1 MTGGSLTK
9 RGILKA
15 SLIQMVFNAAAIGVA
30 FLREV
35 LIANYFGTGMEADA
49 YLVAYALPMVLYTVM
64 TTVLPL
70 VLVPALERARPD
82 SDNGKRLLA
91 GTNTVL
97 ILSLGVLTALMWLGA
112 PTIIRLQAP
121 GLDAPTAQLAAEL
134 FVVMVPIVLLLS
146 LAWVACSWLFSLKRF
161 VLPALAKVL
170 FNLVGVIALVA
181 FAARYGIRAAASGVL
196 VGAILQM
203 AILIPS
209 WVRSGM
215 PFWSWRDARSP
226 QVRALVSAS
235 LIMIPVQANLY
246 LYLIVDRFLGSML
259 PQGTIAVLSYADKVV
274 KAFSGI
280 TVAAL
285 GVVIFPYFAEMAS
298 VNHHDELN
306 RLIRFAIRL
315 TALIILPVQLALMA
329 AGQPLVRLLFERGA
343 FLPED
348 TALTTVAMNYQLI
361 GLFASALSLVFYRVL
376 FAFQRYK
383 TALGVSAIAIVAN
396 IVLKAALMPALG
408 FIAMPLGTSIAAVVE
423 VILVAYTLRHEVRC
437 FREGAIYRDVGKVL
451 VAAAAGGAAAYLA
464 VSGLAHMRGIWAAAW
479 VQVLALAAACGAVY
493 LAALAL
499 LRVEDAGAA
508 ASVLARFF
516 KRHAGPAGE
525 EMQA

>member
-1 MTGGSLTK
+1 MTK

-15 SLIQMVFNAAAIGVA
+15 SLIQMIFNAAAIGVA

-49 YLVAYALPMVLYTVM
+49 YLVAYALPLVLYTVM

-82 SDNGKRLLA
+82 TEDGKRLLA

-97 ILSLGVLTALMWLGA
+97 VLSLGALTAVMWLGA
-112 PTIIRLQAP
+112 PAIIRLQAP
-121 GLDAPTAQLAAEL
+121 GFDAPTARLASEL
-134 FVVMVPIVLLLS
+134 FSVMVPIVLLLS

-161 VLPALAKVL
+161 VLPALAKVV
-170 FNLVGVIALVA
+170 FNLAGVVALVA
-181 FAARYGIRAAASGVL
+181 FASRYGVRVAASGVL
-196 VGAILQM
+196 IGAILQV

-209 WVRSGM
+209 WVRARM

-226 QVRALVSAS
+226 QVRALVGAS

-246 LYLIVDRFLGSML
+246 LYLIVDRFLASML
-259 PQGTIAVLSYADKVV
+259 PQGTIAILSYADKVI
-274 KAFSGI
+274 KAFSGVTI
-280 TVAAL
+280 AAL
-285 GVVIFPYFAEMAS
+285 GVVIFPYLAEMAS
-298 VNHHDELN
+298 VNHHDELD

-315 TALIILPVQLALMA
+315 TALIILPVQLGLMA

-361 GLFASALSLVFYRVL
+361 GLFASALSMVFYRVL

-383 TALGVSAIAIVAN
+383 MALGVSAIAIVIN
-396 IVLKAALMPALG
+396 IALKAALMPALG
-408 FIAMPLGTSIAAVVE
+408 FIAMPLGTSIAATLE
-423 VILVAYTLRHEVRC
+423 VLIVAYALRHDVRC
-437 FREGAIYRDVGKVL
+437 FRDAAIYRDVGKVL
-451 VAAAAGGAAAYLA
+451 AAALAGGAAAYL
-464 VSGLAHMRGIWAAAW
+464 VLGRLGHLAGIWSAAW
-479 VQVLALAAACGAVY
+479 VQVLALVVACGAVY
-493 LAALAL
+493 VVALAL
-499 LRVEDAGAA
+499 LRVEDVGTAA
-508 ASVLARFF
+508 VALGRLL
-516 KRHAGPAGE
+516 KRRLHPAGE
-525 EMQA
+525 EAQA